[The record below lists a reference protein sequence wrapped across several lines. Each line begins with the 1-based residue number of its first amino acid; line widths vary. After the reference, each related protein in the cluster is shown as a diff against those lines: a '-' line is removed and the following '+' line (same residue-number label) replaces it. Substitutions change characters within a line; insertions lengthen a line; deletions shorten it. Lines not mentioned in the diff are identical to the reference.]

1 MSYIS
6 LVLSEYL
13 LEKVNLRS
21 FIYQLFP
28 KQVLIYKMF
37 TVIGLPLWLS
47 SKESACSA
55 GDVDLIPESGRSLR
69 ERYSNPLQ
77 YSCLEN
83 TIDRRDWRATA
94 HTVAKN
100 QSQWKRLSMHTEF
113 LIKDEN
119 ALLID
124 FLMRK

>member
-1 MSYIS
+1 MSCIS

-28 KQVLIYKMF
+28 KHVLTYKMF

-47 SKESACSA
+47 SKESASNA
-55 GDVDLIPESGRSLR
+55 GGMDLIPGSGGSLG
-69 ERYSNPLQ
+69 ERYNNPLQ

-83 TIDRRDWRATA
+83 SMDKGAWRATV
-94 HTVAKN
+94 HGVAK
-100 QSQWKRLSMHTEF
+100 SRTRLSTRAF
-113 LIKDEN
+113 AVI
-119 ALLID
+119 A
-124 FLMRK
+124 

>member
-1 MSYIS
+1 MSCVN

-37 TVIGLPLWLS
+37 TVTGLPRWLS
-47 SKESACSA
+47 SRESACNA
-55 GDVDLIPESGRSLR
+55 GDVDLIPGSGRSLG
-69 ERYSNPLQ
+69 RYNNPLQ

-83 TIDRRDWRATA
+83 SMDKGAWRATV
-94 HTVAKN
+94 HGVTE
-100 QSQWKRLSMHTEF
+100 SRTRLSARAF
-113 LIKDEN
+113 AVI
-119 ALLID
+119 I
-124 FLMRK
+124 

>member
-1 MSYIS
+1 MSCVS

-37 TVIGLPLWLS
+37 TVTGLPLWLS
-47 SKESACSA
+47 SKESACNA
-55 GDVDLIPESGRSLR
+55 GDMDLIPGSGRSLG
-69 ERYSNPLQ
+69 ERYINPLQ

-83 TIDRRDWRATA
+83 SMDKRAWRATV
-94 HTVAKN
+94 HG
-100 QSQWKRLSMHTEF
+100 SQRVRH
-113 LIKDEN
+113 D
-119 ALLID
+119 
-124 FLMRK
+124 